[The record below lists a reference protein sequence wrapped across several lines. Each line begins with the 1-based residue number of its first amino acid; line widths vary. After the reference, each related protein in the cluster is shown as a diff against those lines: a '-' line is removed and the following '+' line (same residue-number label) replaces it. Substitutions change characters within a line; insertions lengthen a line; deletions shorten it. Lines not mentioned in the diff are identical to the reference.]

1 MFTKSINKLDK
12 RKRMRYSSEN
22 FAGMNMVEEKKR
34 SILKALSWRATGTI
48 DTIIISF
55 IVTSNPLAA
64 VSIGAF
70 ELITKTALYYFH
82 ERTWNKI
89 EYGRK
94 KIEPEYQI

>member
-1 MFTKSINKLDK
+1 
-12 RKRMRYSSEN
+12 MRYSSEN